1 MAEEV
6 KITPPSEVK
15 EAEAPIEEAN
25 QEPVLGD
32 VLQTEPT
39 KEPELKTVGLDKFL
53 DIKKQNKELKREM
66 EKLQER
72 IENGDSTSDVSED
85 IESIAEEFNVDKKF
99 LNKLEKSIRSSMDTE
114 LETKVSERMKPLEQ
128 ERKQKDVDKIFEGIY
143 GQAIERMPE
152 YANIIDKDTV
162 RSLATLK
169 ENAALSLPQLIEKM
183 YGKSISGRK
192 TVETT
197 TPRGG
202 KESQEIDY
210 KLAVKDPAYFKE
222 IMADPNLKKKYNDNL
237 EARLSL

>member
-1 MAEEV
+1 MTEEV
-6 KITPPSEVK
+6 IITPSSEVS
-15 EAEAPIEEAN
+15 EAEAPIEEAK
-25 QEPVLGD
+25 QDQVLGD
-32 VLQTEPT
+32 VLQTAPK
-39 KEPELKTVGLDKFL
+39 KETEVKTVGLDKFL

-66 EKLQER
+66 ERLQER
-72 IENGDSTSDVSED
+72 IENGESTFDVSED
-85 IESIAEEFNVDKKF
+85 IESIAEEFNVDKRF

-128 ERKQKDVDKIFEGIY
+128 ERKQKDMDKIFEGIY
-143 GQAIERMPE
+143 GQALERMPE
-152 YANIIDKDTV
+152 YANVIDKDTV

-169 ENAALSLPQLIEKM
+169 ENATLSLPQLIEKM

-210 KLAVKDPAYFKE
+210 NLAVKDPTYFKE